1 LPSAATHPVPI
12 YSPLLLDERP
22 SPLRIVPALLEV
34 ARLAQQKVSLVS
46 QVKGVLDADAD
57 AEEEREAEAE
67 ELWTLLVLCAL
78 EGRDEDECTEE
89 DAGTL
94 DECDKED
101 ETLLAEEERDT
112 ETEELLW
119 PVLAL
124 AEVLYT
130 LFDGT
135 DEEECT
141 EEVGMLDEC
150 DADDETLLADDERET
165 DAEAL
170 WTLLALVELL

>member
-1 LPSAATHPVPI
+1 M

-46 QVKGVLDADAD
+46 QAKGVLDADAD
-57 AEEEREAEAE
+57 AEEERKTEAE
-67 ELWTLLVLCAL
+67 ELWTLLVLYALL

-94 DECDKED
+94 DECDKDD
-101 ETLLAEEERDT
+101 ETLLVEEGRDT
-112 ETEELLW
+112 ETEEPLW

-124 AEVLYT
+124 AEVLYA
-130 LFDGT
+130 LLEGT
-135 DEEECT
+135 DEE
-141 EEVGMLDEC
+141 
-150 DADDETLLADDERET
+150 
-165 DAEAL
+165 
-170 WTLLALVELL
+170 